1 MAGSS
6 AEPGGV
12 CSSNGPRAAERGIKT
27 FATSADKGGMKMAA
41 SAIDGIHRAEAL
53 LGYSANRRVG
63 ETLGSS
69 ADVVTLSDVAVAMIQ
84 ARIGMTASV
93 SAFRDAP
100 DIHTAMTEVMG

>member
-12 CSSNGPRAAERGIKT
+12 CSSSGLRAAERGIKT
-27 FATSADKGGMKMAA
+27 FATRADKGGMKMAA

-53 LGYSANRRVG
+53 LGYSANRLVG

-84 ARIGMTASV
+84 ARIGMSASV
-93 SAFRDAP
+93 SAFRAAT
-100 DIHTAMTEVMG
+100 DIEKALIDVMV

>member
-27 FATSADKGGMKMAA
+27 FATGADKGGMKMAA

-53 LGYSANRRVG
+53 LGYSANRMVG

-69 ADVVTLSDVAVAMIQ
+69 ADDVVTLSDVAVAMIQ
-84 ARIGMTASV
+84 ARIGMSASV
-93 SAFRDAP
+93 SAFRAAT
-100 DIHTAMTEVMG
+100 DIEKA